1 MTMLAKEGRTWEA
14 SKKASKQPVGRR
26 SRRRLTWDNFM
37 GLIGMA
43 SLLVA
48 PLHKAFAPETWNA
61 GLDASP
67 AAGMASKQILIT
79 WGR

>member
-1 MTMLAKEGRTWEA
+1 
-14 SKKASKQPVGRR
+14 
-26 SRRRLTWDNFM
+26 M